1 MLTDLKEI
9 ISIDTTLAPRSAVDA
24 PFGQNLRNALDWFL
38 NKASSYGLKV
48 GEDNGYCGWADYGD
62 SDKPIIGILCHADI
76 VPCGEGW
83 DTDPLTLT
91 EKDGNLYGRGITDDK
106 GALVVALHLLK
117 RLREENIKLNHRV
130 RLIVGLNEESGSA
143 CIKHYVKRQEIPVV
157 SLVPDSDFPVINS
170 EKGILHALCS
180 IAVSQSVKD
189 NLFSFSSGV
198 RPNVVPD
205 KAFFTVS
212 KAYYDAITSA
222 SHNLTDKDF
231 SVEHDGDN
239 YRFTTFGV
247 SGHACAPE
255 NSDNAIYKAFTLLSF
270 ADEFFVNLRND
281 FASYDCS
288 LYKKLFVTDKS
299 GALTFNVGIVAYDG
313 AKLDLTYDFRL
324 PLCLN
329 YETVISSLKAHY
341 DSVSVLQYSPNLY
354 VSEDSTLIKTLLS
367 VYRSVTR
374 DNRSK
379 PLQIGGGTYAREL
392 PNAVAFGPTFGL
404 KILNIH
410 SANEFMPVADLQKFS
425 EIYYKAVLALD
436 KAF

>member
-1 MLTDLKEI
+1 MINDLKEI
-9 ISIDTTLAPRSAVDA
+9 IAMDTTLAPQSAVDA

-62 SDKPIIGILCHADI
+62 PDSTIIGILCHADI

-83 DTDPLTLT
+83 DTNPLELT
-91 EKDGNLYGRGITDDK
+91 QKDGNYYGRGIADDK
-106 GALVVALHLLK
+106 GALVMALHLLK
-117 RLREENIKLNHRV
+117 RLRDENIKLNHRI
-130 RLIVGLNEESGSA
+130 RLIVGFNEESGSA
-143 CIKHYVKRQEIPVV
+143 CIKRYARRQEIPVV

-180 IAVSQSVKD
+180 IAVPAQVRD
-189 NLFSFSSGV
+189 NLFAFNAGV
-198 RPNVVPD
+198 RPNVVPG

-212 KAYYDAITSA
+212 RAYYDAITS
-222 SHNLTDKDF
+222 SDHGLNDKDF
-231 SVEHDGDN
+231 AVEKDGEH

-255 NSDNAIYKAFTLLSF
+255 NSVNAVYKAFTLLSF
-270 ADEFFVNLRND
+270 ADEFFAKLRTYGC
-281 FASYDCS
+281 SYDCT
-288 LYKKLFVTDKS
+288 LYKNLYTADKS
-299 GALTFNVGIVAYDG
+299 GCLTFNVGIVAFNG
-313 AKLDLTYDFRL
+313 EKLDITYDFRL

-329 YETVISSLKAHY
+329 YEKVVSALEINY
-341 DSVSVLQYSPNLY
+341 DAVEVLQYSPNLY
-354 VSEDSTLIKTLLS
+354 ISEDSTLIKTLLS

-392 PNAVAFGPTFGL
+392 PNAVAFGPTFNL

-410 SANEFMPVADLQKFS
+410 SANEFMPIADFNKFC
-425 EIYYKAVLALD
+425 EIYYKAILALD
-436 KAF
+436 KVY